1 MVKRH
6 KAFRDLE
13 DEYKHIQD
21 PTLRRRLILR
31 DINERSFSRA
41 HVRAILVA
49 GTGFLTDSYDIFA
62 INLVSDMI
70 GFCYFPK
77 HGNKIPQVDDTL
89 IKVMTSVGTIIG
101 QLFFGWLADR
111 VGRKRMYGYELLII
125 GLATLG
131 QCITG
136 PSSAIGITGLLVF
149 WRILMGIGIGGDY
162 PLANIITSEFASTK
176 WRGTMVAAVFSTQAL
191 GQFIASLVATIVI
204 ASFRDQI
211 DNDDNV
217 CQDSVCTQTPAANLA
232 VDRMWRIIIGVGAVP
247 AAIALYYRLTIPETP
262 RYTFDV
268 NRDVEQGFADYKGWV
283 QNTIGPR
290 TGQGEVEDERRE
302 IRAGLRPGETLGGL
316 DAAVVPQSS
325 WSDFRRYF
333 RQGFNGWILLGTCG
347 SWFFLDVAYYALAL
361 NNTIFLQK
369 MGFGSHNNSDP
380 TRLYTI
386 LRSGAVG
393 NLVLVVA
400 GAIPG
405 SICAIL
411 LVDRI
416 GRKSIQVG
424 GFVMI
429 TILLLILGSS
439 FESMSDASR
448 VAVFVLILFFVNFG
462 PNSTTFIVPGECFP
476 TRYRSTCHG
485 LAAASGKVGAVLA
498 QALTGPLRGIGFEK
512 GETDASPWLPHVIQI
527 LGAFALLGLL
537 CSFLIPE
544 TMGRSLER
552 LAGEEPKALEGEETS
567 DDEDGHPKSLCELMW
582 VSCTPLVL
590 FQWLFRTRNHTAEYD
605 DIDAGEG
612 TLTEPR
618 ISLSRMGSGNE
629 TCAVKSSVSKSH
641 QPRQQDDGE
650 LKILETEI
658 DRISGESF
666 DQRVHDDGG
675 GSGGGDDDAIRRIN

>member
-6 KAFRDLE
+6 RAFRDLE

-31 DINERSFSRA
+31 DINERPFGRA
-41 HVRAILVA
+41 HVRAVFVA

-62 INLVSDMI
+62 INLVSDML

-89 IKVMTSVGTIIG
+89 IKVMTSVGTIVG

-136 PSSAIGITGLLVF
+136 PSSAIGMTGLLVF

-191 GQFIASLVATIVI
+191 GQFLASLVSLIVI
-204 ASFRDQI
+204 EAFRSQTN
-211 DNDDNV
+211 NDGNI
-217 CQDSVCTQTPAANLA
+217 CQDGSCTQTVAAQLA

-247 AAIALYYRLTIPETP
+247 AALALYCRLTIPETP

-283 QNTIGPR
+283 HNTIGPR
-290 TGQGEVEDERRE
+290 TGQGRVEADRAEVQALLNPE
-302 IRAGLRPGETLGGL
+302 ETSGGINA
-316 DAAVVPQSS
+316 DVVPQSS
-325 WSDFRRYF
+325 WQDFKRYF
-333 RQGFNGWILLGTCG
+333 RQGSNGWILFGNCG

-369 MGFGSHNNSDP
+369 MGFGKVKSSDP

-386 LRSGAVG
+386 LRNGAVG

-424 GFVMI
+424 GFTMI
-429 TILLLILGSS
+429 TLLLLILGSC
-439 FESMSDASR
+439 FESMSDTSR
-448 VAVFVLILFFVNFG
+448 VALFVLILFFINCG

-485 LAAASGKVGAVLA
+485 LAAASGKAGAVLA
-498 QALTGPLRGIGFEK
+498 QALTGPLRGIGLEK

-527 LGAFALLGLL
+527 LGAFAFLGWL

-544 TMGRSLER
+544 TMNRSLEK
-552 LAGEEPKALEGEETS
+552 LAGEEPYPGEDSGEEG
-567 DDEDGHPKSLCELMW
+567 DDRPASFLEFLW
-582 VSCTPLVL
+582 VSCTPVVL
-590 FQWLFRTRNHTAEYD
+590 YQWLFCQPSMPSSQSASFN
-605 DIDAGEG
+605 IGGEG
-612 TLTEPR
+612 NQSER
-618 ISLSRMGSGNE
+618 ISLSRLGLEHDVSP
-629 TCAVKSSVSKSH
+629 AQKDSSERVLPVPKA
-641 QPRQQDDGE
+641 DDG
-650 LKILETEI
+650 LKVLEREI
-658 DRISGESF
+658 GRISSESSNRKPRS
-666 DQRVHDDGG
+666 DE
-675 GSGGGDDDAIRRIN
+675 ITRIT

>member
-13 DEYKHIQD
+13 DEYKHIQ
-21 PTLRRRLILR
+21 IL
-31 DINERSFSRA
+31 ES
-41 HVRAILVA
+41 
-49 GTGFLTDSYDIFA
+49 
-62 INLVSDMI
+62 
-70 GFCYFPK
+70 GFCYFPE

-89 IKVMTSVGTIIG
+89 IKVMTSVGTVIG
-101 QLFFGWLADR
+101 QLFFGFLADR

-204 ASFRDQI
+204 AAFKDQI
-211 DNDDNV
+211 DNDKNV
-217 CQDSVCTQTPAANLA
+217 CQDSACTQTPAAQLA

-247 AAIALYYRLTIPETP
+247 AAFALYYRLTIPETP

-268 NRDVEQGFADYKGWV
+268 NRDVEQGFADYKGWI

-369 MGFGSHNNSDP
+369 MGFGSVHNSDP

-386 LRSGAVG
+386 LRNGAVG

-424 GFVMI
+424 GFAMI

-544 TMGRSLER
+544 TMGRSLEK
-552 LAGEEPKALEGEETS
+552 LAGEEPRALEGEEAS
-567 DDEDGHPKSLCELMW
+567 DHDEDHHPKSRMGLMW
-582 VSCTPLVL
+582 VSCTPVVL
-590 FQWLFRTRNHTAEYD
+590 FQWLFPTRNRSAEYD
-605 DIDAGEG
+605 DIDGGEG
-612 TLTEPR
+612 TLSGER
-618 ISLSRMGSGNE
+618 ISLSRMGAGKEESPTKPIILRGDPPE
-629 TCAVKSSVSKSH
+629 
-641 QPRQQDDGE
+641 QQDDGG

-658 DRISGESF
+658 DRLSGESS
-666 DQRVHDDGG
+666 DRRVHDD
-675 GSGGGDDDAIRRIN
+675 DDDDIQRIA

>member
-13 DEYKHIQD
+13 DEYKHIRD

-41 HVRAILVA
+41 HVRAIMVA

-89 IKVMTSVGTIIG
+89 IKVMTSVGTIVG

-125 GLATLG
+125 MLATLG

-191 GQFIASLVATIVI
+191 GQFIASLVAVVVI
-204 ASFRDQI
+204 AAFRSQI
-211 DNDDNV
+211 DDDNNV
-217 CQDSVCTQTPAANLA
+217 CEDGTCTQSAAAHLA

-247 AAIALYYRLTIPETP
+247 AALALYYRLTIPETP

-290 TGQGEVEDERRE
+290 TGQGEVDDERRA

-316 DAAVVPQSS
+316 DAAIVPQSS

-333 RQGFNGWILLGTCG
+333 RQDSNGWILLGTCG

-369 MGFGSHNNSDP
+369 MGFGSVNSSDP

-386 LRSGAVG
+386 LWNGAVG

-424 GFVMI
+424 GFAMI

-485 LAAASGKVGAVLA
+485 LAAASGKIGAVLA

-512 GETDASPWLPHVIQI
+512 GKTDASPWLPHVIQI
-527 LGAFALLGLL
+527 LGAFAMLGLL

-544 TMGRSLER
+544 TMGRSLEK
-552 LAGEEPKALEGEETS
+552 LAGEEPRALEGEEAS
-567 DDEDGHPKSLCELMW
+567 DDEETHPKSLPELMW
-582 VSCTPLVL
+582 VSCTPVVL
-590 FQWLFRTRNHTAEYD
+590 FQWLFRTRGHAAEYD
-605 DIDAGEG
+605 GIDGGKGALTGE
-612 TLTEPR
+612 R
-618 ISLSRMGSGNE
+618 ISLSMVGTTNE
-629 TCAVKSSVSKSH
+629 PFPAKPVVPEGDLSEH
-641 QPRQQDDGE
+641 QGDGG

-658 DRISGESF
+658 ERLSGESS
-666 DQRVHDDGG
+666 DRRVHDDE
-675 GSGGGDDDAIRRIN
+675 IQRIT

>member
-1 MVKRH
+1 
-6 KAFRDLE
+6 
-13 DEYKHIQD
+13 
-21 PTLRRRLILR
+21 
-31 DINERSFSRA
+31 
-41 HVRAILVA
+41 
-49 GTGFLTDSYDIFA
+49 
-62 INLVSDMI
+62 MI

-89 IKVMTSVGTIIG
+89 IKVMTSVGTIVG

-125 GLATLG
+125 MLATLG

-191 GQFIASLVATIVI
+191 GQFIASLVAVVVI
-204 ASFRDQI
+204 AAFRSQI
-211 DNDDNV
+211 DNGNNV
-217 CQDSVCTQTPAANLA
+217 CEDGTCTQTVAAHLA

-247 AAIALYYRLTIPETP
+247 AALALYYRLTIPETP

-290 TGQGEVEDERRE
+290 TGQGEVDDERRA

-333 RQGFNGWILLGTCG
+333 RQGSNGWILLGTCG

-369 MGFGSHNNSDP
+369 MGFGSVNNSDP

-386 LRSGAVG
+386 LWNGAIG

-424 GFVMI
+424 GFAMI

-485 LAAASGKVGAVLA
+485 LAAASGKIGAVLA

-512 GETDASPWLPHVIQI
+512 GKTDASPWLPHVIQI
-527 LGAFALLGLL
+527 LGAFAMLGLL

-544 TMGRSLER
+544 TMGRSLEK
-552 LAGEEPKALEGEETS
+552 LAGEEPRALEGEEAS
-567 DDEDGHPKSLCELMW
+567 DDEDTRPKSLLELMW
-582 VSCTPLVL
+582 VSCTPVVL
-590 FQWLFRTRNHTAEYD
+590 FQWLFRTRGHAAEYD
-605 DIDAGEG
+605 DINGSKGA
-612 TLTEPR
+612 LTEER
-618 ISLSRMGSGNE
+618 ISLSMVGAANE
-629 TCAVKSSVSKSH
+629 PSPAKPVVPEGDLSE
-641 QPRQQDDGE
+641 QQGDGG
-650 LKILETEI
+650 LKLLETEVE
-658 DRISGESF
+658 RLSGESS
-666 DQRVHDDGG
+666 DRRAHDDE
-675 GSGGGDDDAIRRIN
+675 IQRIT